1 MDNDAFRDTYRA
13 VNERFC
19 PYEKTILTGNGGCS
33 LARKFCIAE
42 REGVQCDSSPG
53 AGRLS
58 GPARSPETPGPL
70 RAQVDRHP
78 QRPAPQQ
85 GHAHPGRRTART
97 VRGLGAGRARP
108 QLHRGHQRHGGGVD
122 PAFGTLDALPYSLI
136 LREIAHY
143 QPRKRQGRVRDE
155 DSARHRRQF
164 RSGSRHRSGL
174 AAAGWRVGLVAR
186 DRARGEAALAEIQS
200 ATGNPHLQLF
210 VADLA
215 SQAEVRALAESV
227 LQHFDALH
235 LLVNNAGTAFR
246 ERRLSP
252 DGIERALAV
261 NHLAPFL
268 LTHRLL
274 DRLTASAPAQIINVG
289 TRMNTAMDLDDWN
302 WERRPYRMMA
312 AYGQSKLGNLHFTFE
327 LARRL
332 AGTGVRVNCVFPG
345 VFRSNLGGTDGA
357 QGLFWR
363 LVDRLIGWAL
373 PTPERAARGVLRL
386 ASTTPWRRSPAPIS
400 GMGGRSRRRPRH
412 AIPRLNRRVWALSL
426 AATGLQTHQ
435 ATSDSDSLD
444 SLE

>member
-1 MDNDAFRDTYRA
+1 MMM
-13 VNERFC
+13 
-19 PYEKTILTGNGGCS
+19 KTALVTGANS
-33 LARKFCIAE
+33 
-42 REGVQCDSSPG
+42 
-53 AGRLS
+53 
-58 GPARSPETPGPL
+58 
-70 RAQVDRHP
+70 
-78 QRPAPQQ
+78 
-85 GHAHPGRRTART
+85 
-97 VRGLGAGRARP
+97 GLGRA
-108 QLHRGHQRHGGGVD
+108 
-122 PAFGTLDALPYSLI
+122 
-136 LREIAHY
+136 IA
-143 QPRKRQGRVRDE
+143 Q
-155 DSARHRRQF
+155 
-164 RSGSRHRSGL
+164 GL

-186 DRARGEAALAEIQS
+186 DRARGEAALAEIQA

-215 SQAEVRALAESV
+215 SQAEVRALADAV
-227 LQHFDALH
+227 LTHFDALH
-235 LLVNNAGTAFR
+235 LLINNAGTAFR
-246 ERRLSP
+246 ERRLTA

-268 LTHRLL
+268 LTHLLL

-332 AGTGVRVNCVFPG
+332 TGTGVRVNCVFPG

-386 ASTTPWRRSPAPIS
+386 AFDESSAPVDGAYLWNGRPIQAPAQARDPE
-400 GMGGRSRRRPRH
+400 
-412 AIPRLNRRVWALSL
+412 LNQRVWALSL
-426 AATGLQTHQ
+426 AATGLLETSGHQ
-435 ATSDSDSLD
+435 
-444 SLE
+444 